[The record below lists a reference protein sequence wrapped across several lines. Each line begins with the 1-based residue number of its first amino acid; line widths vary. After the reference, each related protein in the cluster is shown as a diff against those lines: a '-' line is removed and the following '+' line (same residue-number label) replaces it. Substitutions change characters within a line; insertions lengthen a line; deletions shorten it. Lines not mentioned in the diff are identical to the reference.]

1 MLKNNFYIITGG
13 PGGGKTTLLE
23 RLAEKGHAFI
33 PETARQIIKERLS
46 MGASP
51 RPDPLQFATEIF
63 ERDCSNFSM
72 KSSFTSLLFFDR
84 SFIDSSWQIF
94 TCDKNRYSQ
103 AKTFL
108 QTHRYNNKVFITPPW
123 KEIYHTDSERDQ
135 TFEQSVE
142 VYEQLYGWYF
152 CHNYNLIELPKTSVD
167 NRLIF
172 LLNHLAR

>member
-1 MLKNNFYIITGG
+1 MTKNNFYIITGG

-23 RLAEKGHAFI
+23 RLAAHGYAFV

-51 RPDPLQFATEIF
+51 RPAPLQFATEVF

-72 KSSFTSLLFFDR
+72 KGSLTSLLFFDR
-84 SFIDSSWQIF
+84 SFIDSSWQLF
-94 TCDKNRYSQ
+94 TCDKDRYSEV
-103 AKTFL
+103 KPFL

-135 TFEQSVE
+135 TFEESVE
-142 VYEQLYGWYF
+142 VYEQLYDWYAQ
-152 CHNYNLIELPKTSVD
+152 HNYRLIELPQTSVD
-167 NRLIF
+167 NRLNF
-172 LLNHLAR
+172 LLDHLTN